1 MTTNRPT
8 NPANSSNPVVSAADE
23 GLWQFER
30 SSDWVARYGACS
42 NKATRTAPLNIDTN
56 NISPCNALCRLNIQ
70 YNPTTCSVSMINNV
84 PTVTF
89 SPNCILKFKND
100 FFYLRKMTLHR
111 HSMHT
116 VNEVYYDMEVL
127 LYHNRNPVNDADG
140 GVILCILLKKGADY
154 GTANEFLN
162 EFINQMPANSA
173 KVEKDIAV
181 SDSWNPQ
188 QLLPDS
194 KSFFYY
200 DGALPYPPCTPKW
213 SLIVFEEAV
222 GVAQNIIDTMGYI
235 LGGDANNLN
244 PNVRPIQ
251 RKPKGTVIF
260 YNANSKFDSSQD
272 MSEAESITAQPT
284 LPTTPSVTGVS
295 WLKQNIYYI
304 KGIVITLI
312 LVLMIYVAIKFASI
326 IVKNDILNSFI
337 IRQLK
342 RRETRQQSQAQAQ
355 MAEQQAMEMG
365 GVAPVQ
371 ATNLPNNNNNNND
384 N

>member
-1 MTTNRPT
+1 
-8 NPANSSNPVVSAADE
+8 
-23 GLWQFER
+23 
-30 SSDWVARYGACS
+30 
-42 NKATRTAPLNIDTN
+42 
-56 NISPCNALCRLNIQ
+56 
-70 YNPTTCSVSMINNV
+70 
-84 PTVTF
+84 
-89 SPNCILKFKND
+89 
-100 FFYLRKMTLHR
+100 
-111 HSMHT
+111 
-116 VNEVYYDMEVL
+116 
-127 LYHNRNPVNDADG
+127 
-140 GVILCILLKKGADY
+140 
-154 GTANEFLN
+154 
-162 EFINQMPANSA
+162 
-173 KVEKDIAV
+173 
-181 SDSWNPQ
+181 
-188 QLLPDS
+188 
-194 KSFFYY
+194 
-200 DGALPYPPCTPKW
+200 
-213 SLIVFEEAV
+213 
-222 GVAQNIIDTMGYI
+222 MGYI

-251 RKPKGTVIF
+251 RKPKDTVIF

-272 MSEAESITAQPT
+272 MSEAESIAAQPT

-342 RRETRQQSQAQAQ
+342 KRETRQQSQAQAQ